1 MFGWKSNRP
10 SSYWAL
16 SAVSLLC
23 ALSSCKKPAEA
34 QLAAPIL
41 RVSQRNEPA
50 TLDPQRATLPDEFFI
65 IRALG
70 EGLLTPSP
78 DDGEPQPA
86 VATKWTISPD
96 GRTYTFTL
104 NPEARW
110 SNGTPIV
117 AADFVASLERALTPA
132 TAAPKAALFFPLKN
146 AEAFY
151 AGREKDFSAVGV
163 RALPDGQLELTLTE
177 PQADFLALVASGPWI
192 PVHRS
197 RLRPPLADGP
207 NRAGGISRDN
217 YIGNGPFTLDAWRP
231 HQAIV
236 VARNPTYRAAR
247 LIPLA
252 AIHFLA
258 FDSGDS
264 EERAFRAGQL
274 DVTMSVP
281 FHKLPAYRASQP
293 PILRSVPQQETRY
306 LAINTTKSPLN
317 DRRVRQALALA
328 LNRRTLTEKVLQGG
342 QVPAYSFIPPGLGQH
357 TSGLALEEDLTEAR
371 RLLTAAGFPQG
382 RGFPRLELTTWHPAP
397 VLEVIQQ
404 VWRREL
410 GLEITLAQ
418 REARTHL
425 AALAAGDY
433 DLALVTAIPDYP
445 SAADLFTQ
453 LTSGHPANYPHWRN
467 AEYDDLVRAANTQ
480 ASPALR
486 HRHYALAE
494 KILLEDMP
502 LIPLYFN
509 VQNFLI
515 QPNVK
520 NWRTD
525 SLWTRFFSGLTRE

>member
-1 MFGWKSNRP
+1 
-10 SSYWAL
+10 
-16 SAVSLLC
+16 
-23 ALSSCKKPAEA
+23 
-34 QLAAPIL
+34 
-41 RVSQRNEPA
+41 
-50 TLDPQRATLPDEFFI
+50 
-65 IRALG
+65 
-70 EGLLTPSP
+70 
-78 DDGEPQPA
+78 
-86 VATKWTISPD
+86 
-96 GRTYTFTL
+96 
-104 NPEARW
+104 
-110 SNGTPIV
+110 
-117 AADFVASLERALTPA
+117 
-132 TAAPKAALFFPLKN
+132 
-146 AEAFY
+146 
-151 AGREKDFSAVGV
+151 
-163 RALPDGQLELTLTE
+163 
-177 PQADFLALVASGPWI
+177 
-192 PVHRS
+192 
-197 RLRPPLADGP
+197 
-207 NRAGGISRDN
+207 
-217 YIGNGPFTLDAWRP
+217 
-231 HQAIV
+231 V

-247 LIPLA
+247 SIPLA

-293 PILRSVPQQETRY
+293 PVLRSVRQQETRY
-306 LAINTTKSPLN
+306 LALNTTKSPLN

>member
-10 SSYWAL
+10 SSCWAL
-16 SAVSLLC
+16 CALSLLG
-23 ALSSCKKPAEA
+23 ALSSCKKFAEA
-34 QLAAPIL
+34 QPAAPIL

-50 TLDPQRATLPDEFFI
+50 TLDPQLATLPDEFFI

-86 VATKWTISPD
+86 VAHSWTISPD

-110 SNGTPIV
+110 SNGEPIV

-132 TAAPKAALFFPLKN
+132 TAAPKAALFFPLKK

-151 AGREKDFSAVGV
+151 AGREKDFKAVGV

-207 NRAGGISRDN
+207 NRAGGISQDN

-236 VARNPTYRAAR
+236 VARNPTYRAASSIK
-247 LIPLA
+247 LT
-252 AIHFLA
+252 AIHFIA
-258 FDSGDS
+258 FDNGES

-281 FHKLPAYRASQP
+281 LHKLPAYRLSQP
-293 PILRSVPQQETRY
+293 PVLRSVPQQETRY
-306 LAINTTKSPLN
+306 LAINTTRPPLT
-317 DRRVRQALALA
+317 DPRVRQALALA

-342 QVPAYSFIPPGLGQH
+342 QVPAYTFIPPGLAH
-357 TSGLALEEDLTEAR
+357 YESGLGLQEDLAAAR
-371 RLLTAAGFPQG
+371 RLLAAAGFPQG
-382 RGFPRLELTTWHPAP
+382 RGFPHLELTTWYPAS

-410 GLEITLAQ
+410 GIEITLAQ

-425 AALAAGDY
+425 VALAAGDY

-445 SAADLFTQ
+445 SAANLFTQ

-467 AEYDDLVRAANTQ
+467 AEFDRLVRAGHQ
-480 ASPALR
+480 QSSQALR
-486 HRHYALAE
+486 HRAYSAAE

-509 VQNFLI
+509 MQNFLI
-515 QPNVK
+515 RPAVK
-520 NWRTD
+520 NWQTD
-525 SLWTRFFSGLTRE
+525 GLWTRFFAGLTLD